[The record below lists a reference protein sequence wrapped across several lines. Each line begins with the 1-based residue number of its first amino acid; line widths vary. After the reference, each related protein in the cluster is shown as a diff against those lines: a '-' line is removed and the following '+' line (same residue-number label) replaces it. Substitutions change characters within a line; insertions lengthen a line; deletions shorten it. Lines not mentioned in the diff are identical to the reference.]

1 MNIREC
7 NRMQIR
13 AYIFICLAWPLM
25 AATGTKGATSPK
37 AELNSPFD
45 PVALFK
51 RVMSTSGAKAG
62 DSGPAREET
71 ITRMLW
77 RGRIRAPQIEED
89 AGTQD
94 ELERLIQQ
102 VRSVKFASKEQS
114 PAPTVIFRPEAT
126 DSPNDV
132 SAPANDT
139 LGRTAEPAPVAAH
152 ADANLPPGKAET
164 LKHLLADPNQVY
176 EPLETAELLF
186 LSGRLPEA
194 AVFYQRSLDLTAAN
208 ESAAREDRA
217 WAFLQLGNCLRETDS
232 TRAKDA
238 YAKLTT
244 DYADSPWADLA
255 NAHSQLLTW
264 YESVQPR
271 RLITGQEMQPAEPA
285 TTREPKP

>member
-13 AYIFICLAWPLM
+13 ACIFICLAWSLV
-25 AATGTKGATSPK
+25 AATATKGATNQK
-37 AELNSPFD
+37 AEPSSPFD
-45 PVALFK
+45 PVALFN
-51 RVMSTSGAKAG
+51 RVMGTSGAKDG
-62 DSGPAREET
+62 DSGRVREET

-77 RGRIRAPQIEED
+77 RGRIRSPQLEED

-102 VRSVKFASKEQS
+102 VRSVKFASKEPS
-114 PAPTVIFRPEAT
+114 PAPTVIFQPEMTDDRNDAT
-126 DSPNDV
+126 
-132 SAPANDT
+132 APANDT
-139 LGRTAEPAPVAAH
+139 PGRAAGRAPATAS
-152 ADANLPPGKAET
+152 ADANLPPGRIET

-194 AVFYQRSLDLTAAN
+194 AAFYQRALDLTAAN
-208 ESAAREDRA
+208 EAGAREDRA

-244 DYADSPWADLA
+244 DYADSPWAELA
-255 NAHSQLLTW
+255 KAHSQLLTW

-271 RLITGQEMQPAEPA
+271 QLIAGQETQPTGPA
-285 TTREPKP
+285 TRQPRP

>member
-13 AYIFICLAWPLM
+13 AYMFICLAWSLV
-25 AATGTKGATSPK
+25 AATATTGATSPT
-37 AELNSPFD
+37 AEPNGLFD
-45 PVALFK
+45 PIALFN
-51 RVMSTSGAKAG
+51 RVMSASGAKAG
-62 DSGPAREET
+62 DSRPAREET

-77 RGRIRAPQIEED
+77 RGRIRAPQIEGD

-114 PAPTVIFRPEAT
+114 PAPAMIFQPEAMEN
-126 DSPNDV
+126 PNDV
-132 SAPANDT
+132 PAPANDT
-139 LGRTAEPAPVAAH
+139 PERAAGSVPVPTP
-152 ADANLPPGKAET
+152 ADANLPPSKTET

-208 ESAAREDRA
+208 EPAAREDRA

-232 TRAKDA
+232 MRAKDA

-244 DYADSPWADLA
+244 DYADSPWAELA

-264 YESVQPR
+264 YETVQPR
-271 RLITGQEMQPAEPA
+271 RLISGQETQPPEPA
-285 TTREPKP
+285 TQQAKP